1 MVRGESEDK
10 HVGRAQRERRES
22 VGHMILRAANQLLGG
37 STVTTPER
45 RDGEGSN
52 GEADAAAKRSA
63 EEAKA
68 AAEKLEST
76 LRHFESMMQTLEQQL
91 QDDVPQ
97 GDGASHGDGASQRDA
112 AQHDVLAG
120 GPDEIETHALQDQ
133 MQDFFERLDAAVER
147 LNVQTA
153 RLSDGASDLA
163 VVAGRVEA
171 LVSDVTRALGHASRM
186 EEDRSA
192 QETESLAPV
201 ESQFQPG
208 EVAVGVVLAAVPGFQ
223 GLMDAQRVL
232 TNLPE
237 AEGAS
242 VVAYKNGEASLEMVL
257 RQPVTASRIVEGL
270 SESVGQPVLIE
281 ESRPESLRLRLRF
294 VDRNGATTA

>member
-1 MVRGESEDK
+1 MVQGESADEQ
-10 HVGRAQRERRES
+10 VGPAKRERRDS
-22 VGHMILRAANQLLGG
+22 VRQLILRAASQLLGG
-37 STVTTPER
+37 STVTTSER
-45 RDGEGSN
+45 RYGKGSN
-52 GEADAAAKRSA
+52 GPADVAAKPSA
-63 EEAKA
+63 AE
-68 AAEKLEST
+68 AAEKLERT

-91 QDDVPQ
+91 QGNGAPQ
-97 GDGASHGDGASQRDA
+97 GDALQGDA
-112 AQHDVLAG
+112 ASGDDGPQHDVSAG
-120 GPDEIETHALQDQ
+120 GPNEIERHDLQDE
-133 MQDFFERLDAAVER
+133 MQHFFERLDAAVER

-163 VVAGRVEA
+163 LVAGRVEA
-171 LVSDVTRALGHASRM
+171 LMSDLTRVIGRASRM
-186 EEDRSA
+186 EEVRSA
-192 QETESLAPV
+192 QEEPESFAPV
-201 ESQFQPG
+201 EAPFQPG
-208 EVAVGVVLAAVPGFQ
+208 DGTVGVVLAAVPGFQ

-257 RQPVTASRIVEGL
+257 REPVTASRIVQGL

-294 VDRNGATTA
+294 VERNGDATA